1 MLASVGL
8 TSGGGAL
15 LAPPVLYS
23 RRPELR
29 GHTVA
34 RELASH
40 DRRSLNTASP
50 AGSGLY
56 TPPPQQHAARSAP
69 HMEAPVVAVPH
80 LWRAKRSRGAAA
92 QGDALSWGKTNDAA
106 GTQPYSATPEQDVK
120 AEESL
125 AAVPVYEQEVR
136 VPANLTAAP
145 PSRAH
150 RARPWPTLA
159 TATSQAAATWRVQ
172 QQPFSAPLA
181 HAVTRLTSW
190 RREWRR
196 TYA

>member
-1 MLASVGL
+1 
-8 TSGGGAL
+8 
-15 LAPPVLYS
+15 
-23 RRPELR
+23 
-29 GHTVA
+29 
-34 RELASH
+34 
-40 DRRSLNTASP
+40 
-50 AGSGLY
+50 
-56 TPPPQQHAARSAP
+56 
-69 HMEAPVVAVPH
+69 MEAPVVAVPH
-80 LWRAKRSRGAAA
+80 LGNNWRAKRARGAAA

-145 PSRAH
+145 PLTRS
-150 RARPWPTLA
+150 PCQTLA
-159 TATSQAAATWRVQ
+159 DTSDSDESGGGDLARSAAAVL
-172 QQPFSAPLA
+172 SAPLA

-190 RREWRR
+190 RRKWRR